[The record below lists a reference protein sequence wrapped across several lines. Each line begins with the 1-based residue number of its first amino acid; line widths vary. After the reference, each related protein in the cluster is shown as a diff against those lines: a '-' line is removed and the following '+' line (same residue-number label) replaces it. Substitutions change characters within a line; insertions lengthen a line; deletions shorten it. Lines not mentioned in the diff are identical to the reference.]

1 MLHWPCKLD
10 AYKEQKKSIR
20 SAAYLQ
26 TLKTQHRW
34 KMDLV
39 YICNKTIKALKD
51 HTHIHLRTYVEYTA
65 ETAKRGALARAIK
78 KRQIHRWRK
87 RESLDKL
94 VLVSTHNSF
103 GSSEPP
109 IIITTRRYYWLNWRL
124 RWTTNKVYGSH
135 TWLWL
140 VHANPLCASATLI
153 FVVLVTHRVPPSNH
167 ATKLFLLV
175 YFIYGCDEYYVC
187 TDKRKADYRFVSGNA
202 CVRWMNFYYSVLH
215 FQMMGNYFLQNS
227 HEKHACC
234 FIQSSLVYSCV
245 PNILT
250 TWSCHLYFRLVYN
263 FNSDI
268 YINLE

>member
-175 YFIYGCDEYYVC
+175 YLIYGCDEYYVC
-187 TDKRKADYRFVSGNA
+187 TDKERLITDL
-202 CVRWMNFYYSVLH
+202 SVVMRASAEWIL
-215 FQMMGNYFLQNS
+215 LQ
-227 HEKHACC
+227 CTP
-234 FIQSSLVYSCV
+234 F
-245 PNILT
+245 
-250 TWSCHLYFRLVYN
+250 
-263 FNSDI
+263 SDDGK
-268 YINLE
+268 LFFTEFS

>member
-87 RESLDKL
+87 RESPDKL

-109 IIITTRRYYWLNWRL
+109 IIITTRLYYWLNWWRL
-124 RWTTNKVYGSH
+124 RWTTNKVSARIPGSS
-135 TWLWL
+135 WCMLIPS
-140 VHANPLCASATLI
+140 APLPLSSSLSSWRTG
-153 FVVLVTHRVPPSNH
+153 
-167 ATKLFLLV
+167 FLLL
-175 YFIYGCDEYYVC
+175 IMPL
-187 TDKRKADYRFVSGNA
+187 N
-202 CVRWMNFYYSVLH
+202 YS
-215 FQMMGNYFLQNS
+215 Y
-227 HEKHACC
+227 
-234 FIQSSLVYSCV
+234 
-245 PNILT
+245 
-250 TWSCHLYFRLVYN
+250 
-263 FNSDI
+263 
-268 YINLE
+268 